1 MAAASNRPS
10 RSAALRPAERPP
22 AEKPAAGVRRRA
34 DAERSIAAILDAG
47 LETLSRNPEVNVA
60 EVARAAGV
68 GRVTLY
74 GHFPSREALVDAIVG
89 HAIARANE
97 ALDAVDLEEGSALSA
112 LTRLIGSSWHIL
124 DQHRQLMVAGM
135 RHLGQNRMRAHH
147 DPAMTR
153 VERLVVRGQ
162 ADGQIR
168 TDLPRTWLV
177 TTFYTLLHA
186 AAAEVD
192 AGHLDAATA
201 GDVVAA
207 TVLAAFTPPRP

>member
-1 MAAASNRPS
+1 MAAATNR
-10 RSAALRPAERPP
+10 RSAAPQPAERPTGGSP
-22 AEKPAAGVRRRA
+22 ARRRA

-47 LETLSRNPEVNVA
+47 LETLSRNPEVNMAEIARVA
-60 EVARAAGV
+60 GI

-74 GHFPSREALVDAIVG
+74 GHFPSREALVDAIVA

-97 ALDAVDLEEGSALSA
+97 ALDAVDLEDGSALAA

-124 DQHRQLMVAGM
+124 NQHRQLMVAGL
-135 RHLGQNRMRAHH
+135 RQLGQNRMRTHH

-207 TVLAAFTPPRP
+207 TVLAAFTPPPRVT